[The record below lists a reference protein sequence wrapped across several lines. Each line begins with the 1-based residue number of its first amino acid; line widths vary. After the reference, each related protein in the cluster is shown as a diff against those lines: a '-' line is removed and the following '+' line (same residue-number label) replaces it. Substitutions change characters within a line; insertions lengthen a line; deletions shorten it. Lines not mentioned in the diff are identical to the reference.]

1 MNAADFLKA
10 RQAPEYLRLV
20 AIIGNRIRCLEDWL
34 PWERLVRLYSWE
46 GVLAAA
52 ESADPG
58 ERWPERIETDLR
70 DRVRQRRCAVL
81 DKARALEWAE
91 RLERVQKIRARQ
103 A

>member
-10 RQAPEYLRLV
+10 RQTPEYLRLV

-34 PWERLVRLYSWE
+34 PWDRLVRLYSWE

-58 ERWPERIETDLR
+58 NRWPESIETDLR
-70 DRVRQRRCAVL
+70 DKMRMRRAAVL

-91 RLERVQKIRARQ
+91 RLERCRQIKARE